1 MPDKSQQV
9 EIQIVMLNTINTSG
23 IGNVLTEYNVTAL
36 GDQVYKVN
44 TGQTDY
50 VLEVLSVDYALKT
63 MTVRH
68 KHSVHDL
75 VFENNLDLVLDKMG
89 IKRAVETISTDI
101 KAPMPGKVI
110 DILVKEGDQVSKG
123 DGILILEAM
132 KMENVL
138 KAEHD
143 CSIKSVSVEK
153 GVSVEKN
160 QVLIEL
166 G

>member
-1 MPDKSQQV
+1 
-9 EIQIVMLNTINTSG
+9 MLNTIDTVDLENALENLALIKLGEGVYEITSPNAKS
-23 IGNVLTEYNVTAL
+23 I
-36 GDQVYKVN
+36 
-44 TGQTDY
+44 
-50 VLEVLSVDYALKT
+50 VLELLSIDLALKT
-63 MTVRH
+63 ISIRH
-68 KHSVHDL
+68 QHAVYDL
-75 VFENNLDLVLDKMG
+75 TFKDNLDLVLDKMG
-89 IKRAVETISTDI
+89 IKRTVDTVSTDI

-110 DILVKEGDQVSKG
+110 DIIVAEGDAVSKG

-143 CSIKSVSVEK
+143 CTIKKILVNTGISVEK
-153 GVSVEKN
+153 A